1 MIQFT
6 HQSICIEVTVWVQ
19 NRCCRIVM
27 RSIPDVFAMC
37 ICEKAAD
44 KIALCRPGNHI
55 QLLVPRGRKRIAP
68 QKDSDVINLISNYM
82 RRIYV
87 TLSTNYFHW
96 NNTEIK
102 IKQRIKHY
110 VIKNANNLINFAR

>member
-6 HQSICIEVTVWVQ
+6 HQSICIELTVRVQ
-19 NRCCRIVM
+19 NRCCRVAM

-44 KIALCRPGNHI
+44 KIALCRPGNRI
-55 QLLVPRGRKRIAP
+55 QLSVPRGRKRIAP
-68 QKDSDVINLISNYM
+68 QKDSDVTNLISNYM
-82 RRIYV
+82 RRVYV
-87 TLSTNYFHW
+87 ALSTNYFRC
-96 NNTEIK
+96 NNAEIK

-110 VIKNANNLINFAR
+110 TIKNANNLINFTH